1 LLLPNRKY
9 AFIQPEKLT
18 GYLLSETHS
27 VGRSKVKF
35 FRELGFDEEN
45 VAILEKELLKI
56 AHSREVIETVTTQHG
71 IKHVIIG
78 MINTPKSKQVNILT
92 VWIIDSG
99 QETLRFVTAR
109 PFLENKG

>member
-1 LLLPNRKY
+1 LLLPNRKD

-27 VGRSKVKF
+27 VDKLKAKF

-56 AHSREVIETVTTQHG
+56 AY
-71 IKHVIIG
+71 
-78 MINTPKSKQVNILT
+78 
-92 VWIIDSG
+92 
-99 QETLRFVTAR
+99 
-109 PFLENKG
+109 